1 MAVVTKVDS
10 IEKEV
15 DIIINDML
23 SPAAQSRAFAAFA
36 REEIKAGDEL
46 NRQILGRVPPRT
58 VTVDGSPGSAL
69 ERVSP
74 TGTIVAE
81 WELVVDILQWIADT
95 LRERSPVVSGIYR
108 EGHTLFIDGV
118 EVPMGAQIPSATEYV
133 FTNQVPYARKLEVGK
148 TESGRDFVVQVPN
161 RIYERT
167 FKDAKARFGKQVR
180 ISFGYEALVGAYKL
194 QQDGTNRRW
203 TSKKRAWRVSS
214 KLSADRKAG
223 SVVTAPAI
231 TISLR
236 NS

>member
-10 IEKEV
+10 IEKDV
-15 DIIINDML
+15 DIIINEML
-23 SPAAQSRAFAAFA
+23 SPAGQSKAFAAFA

-58 VTVDGSPGSAL
+58 VTVDGSPRAAL

-74 TGTIVAE
+74 SGTIVAE

-95 LRERSPVVSGIYR
+95 LRERSPVVSGAYR

-118 EVPMGAQIPSATEYV
+118 EVPMGGQIPAATEYV
-133 FTNQVPYARKLEVGK
+133 FTNLVPYARKIEVGK
-148 TESGRDFVVQVPN
+148 TESGRDFVIQVPS

-180 ISFGYEALVGAYKL
+180 ITFGYEALVGAYKL
-194 QQDGTNRRW
+194 QQHGVNRRW
-203 TSKKRAWRVSS
+203 NPKKKTFRASKTSRDRV
-214 KLSADRKAG
+214 AG

-231 TISLR
+231 SISLR